1 MGARTLVLLALAS
14 VLAACDTGIPAPPTA
29 GGGAVSCADGSITA
43 LGSSAQANAM
53 NIWIRNYQASCPG
66 AAVEY
71 DSVGS
76 GAGIEAFI
84 AGTGDFAGT
93 DSPLPAAEQPAA
105 DARCGTG
112 PAIHLPMVV
121 GPIALAYN
129 VAGLADLRLTPP
141 TVARIFAGEVTRWD
155 DPAIAADN
163 PGAVLPP
170 TEVLAVH
177 RSDGSG
183 TTANFTAFLAA
194 TTAEDWT
201 FGSDRSW
208 TAPGGAAEP
217 GTEGVSAAITKS
229 DGAIG
234 YIEWSFARSFGLSTA
249 RVRNGAGEFVEVSN
263 EAAGRTVARA
273 EIAGTGD
280 DLQLNLD
287 YRTTVAGAYPI
298 ALVTYELVCQRGTPA
313 ASLELVKGFLS
324 YTASPAGQAAVT
336 RLGYAPLPEEIL
348 SQVATAVAGLE

>member
-1 MGARTLVLLALAS
+1 MGARTLVLLALAG

-29 GGGAVSCADGSITA
+29 AGGAVSCADGSITG

-129 VAGLADLRLTPP
+129 VAGLADLRLTPA

-194 TTAEDWT
+194 TAPEGWT

-217 GTEGVSAAITKS
+217 GNEGVSAAITKS

-249 RVRNGAGEFVEVSN
+249 RVRNGAGEFVEVGN

-273 EIAGTGD
+273 EITGTGG

-313 ASLELVKGFLS
+313 ASLGLVKGFLS

-348 SQVATAVAGLE
+348 SEVATAVAGLG